1 MELHYIKTFIANK
14 CKHFEGIGSDLWS
27 ILVIFSALKGLPSV
41 PCGGEDI
48 FVRENR
54 FLSNRGH
61 KIAVVIDKLEEYDD
75 CLILPLSLP

>member
-1 MELHYIKTFIANK
+1 M
-14 CKHFEGIGSDLWS
+14 
-27 ILVIFSALKGLPSV
+27 VFSALKGLPSV